1 MLTEINLVVRDLAV
15 SHGFYSSIGWTM
27 RSITFPGS
35 EEPQAWLTT
44 SGPAPVTLHSRS
56 FAGWWDPSEPP
67 PLPGSITLD
76 LTFEDSAEAVRFTS
90 AVSAA
95 GGAILVEARPMPW
108 GQNYG
113 IVADPDGYRWGI
125 KSPST

>member
-1 MLTEINLVVRDLAV
+1 MLTEINLVVRDLAL
-15 SHGFYSSIGWTM
+15 SHSFYTAMGWAM

-35 EEPQAWLTT
+35 EEPQAWLTI

-56 FAGWWDPSEPP
+56 FAGWWDTSQPQPAS
-67 PLPGSITLD
+67 GSITLD
-76 LTFEDSAEAVRFTS
+76 LTFEDSTEAARFTA
-90 AVSAA
+90 AVQGS
-95 GGAILVEARPMPW
+95 GGAVCAESRPMPW

-113 IVADPDGYRWGI
+113 IVTDPDGYRWGI